1 MIWHVFHRPAKL
13 DAPSTKLGLV
23 HASTKD
29 DAHHTAGMA
38 WPGKTFDIISAE
50 SWATMDKKQRLR
62 YEGKPVGDESFR
74 QISPDVRSSKCETC
88 AGEIF
93 YRKHRSNQWRKPPTH
108 CPTCKPSPAVSAPR
122 VHAAYLPE
130 PTNARP

>member
-1 MIWHVFHRPAKL
+1 MIWHVYAKPTRAEAASVLLGNVTGDTRTEAHESASCIWPTGVL
-13 DAPSTKLGLV
+13 DLISE
-23 HASTKD
+23 ASWD
-29 DAHHTAGMA
+29 
-38 WPGKTFDIISAE
+38 
-50 SWATMDKKQRLR
+50 TMTDGQRAF
-62 YEGKPVGDESFR
+62 YTGKPVGDESFR

-130 PTNARP
+130 T